1 MDFYDYIFQYDLE
14 IENKIMKRLDKFLKL
29 VNILKNENPL
39 NISNSGDFKYNHITN
54 IFEEIKT
61 SNKFKNKLFAN
72 KKKNLLLRMNNKTK
86 VNSKYYIYAKNM
98 NQNNCKMDIIE
109 VKNNLIKK
117 DDSLNSSSD
126 NDNKNNHNKKEKIN
140 NFCEIFNQKKISQC
154 NNDNEESIENENI
167 KMLKSDTIKILCD
180 MIKQN
185 VKNIYKKKLNEI
197 IIKNQNNR
205 NNKDK
210 DSIEISFNKSKE
222 IKNNNYVKIDLSR
235 KEEKERKLHSNH
247 SSEKN
252 NFMKYLLN
260 NKKNNQI
267 NKDLRNSAT
276 NNNGNNL
283 KIKVCSDIILNLNNL
298 NNGNT
303 LNNLLIVNKKVKS
316 VKNDNYNHNMK
327 IKKRNQEN
335 EEQKEIMD
343 YTHKNSF
350 FSINNNN
357 NNNLNISKNTEKEED
372 NEAKLYD
379 QTLKKL
385 NVRNMQRIHIK
396 NVKLKEN
403 QTGYNLTN
411 FRKKQVSNLENININ
426 NNNNN
431 NKNLSKKNKQKNM
444 NFASPSDF
452 IIDGKTINK
461 LKFKLGK
468 NYISPN
474 RKITDKSS
482 RRNKN
487 LENSKEKDNS
497 TISLFDNKTRDN
509 LTNEVK
515 FNSVRKKKLS
525 DKISCNEG
533 SAISRE
539 KKINENIKEKNFPI
553 RNYKTNFNLNNINL
567 NNINNGNEIN
577 INYNVDNNN
586 NDKINFPRKELEEE
600 NYFIINRNIKV
611 KKSLSK
617 EAASQPQLP
626 WGFSNSNTNTIMN
639 KSNNKGNIGNI
650 YLNHM
655 LQAEKKNNANYINNI
670 NNNNFE
676 NNLKN
681 EININKNN
689 NIYKD
694 IIIKNKKGLNYQY
707 FYEQKQEKSAKNRK
721 LRNNF
726 RKNDGYHDTI
736 DNKGGEKSNYKG
748 AKIKGKKRILS
759 TRVHIHGIKSS
770 KNFNDI

>member
-1 MDFYDYIFQYDLE
+1 MDFYDSIFQYDLE
-14 IENKIMKRLDKFLKL
+14 IENKITKRLDKFLKL
-29 VNILKNENPL
+29 INTLKNENPL
-39 NISNSGDFKYNHITN
+39 NISHTGDFKYNHITN
-54 IFEEIKT
+54 IFEEIKSST
-61 SNKFKNKLFAN
+61 KFKNKLFAN

-109 VKNNLIKK
+109 VKHNLLKK
-117 DDSLNSSSD
+117 DDSLSSSSD
-126 NDNKNNHNKKEKIN
+126 NDQKEKIC
-140 NFCEIFNQKKISQC
+140 NFCEAFNQKNILICNTEQEEQIEKENLKI
-154 NNDNEESIENENI
+154 
-167 KMLKSDTIKILCD
+167 LKSDTIKIICD
-180 MIKQN
+180 MIKQD

-197 IIKNQNNR
+197 IIKNQNM

-222 IKNNNYVKIDLSR
+222 IKNNNYVKIDLAK

-260 NKKNNQI
+260 NKKNQV

-283 KIKVCSDIILNLNNL
+283 KIKVCNDIILNLNNL

-327 IKKRNQEN
+327 IKKRNQE
-335 EEQKEIMD
+335 EKKDIMD

-357 NNNLNISKNTEKEED
+357 NNNNLNISKNTERGED
-372 NEAKLYD
+372 NGGKVYD

-385 NVRNMQRIHIK
+385 PVRNMQRIHIK

-411 FRKKQVSNLENININ
+411 FRKKQISNLENININ
-426 NNNNN
+426 NN
-431 NKNLSKKNKQKNM
+431 KNFPKKNKQKNM

-452 IIDGKTINK
+452 IIDGQTINK

-474 RKITDKSS
+474 RKITEKSM

-497 TISLFDNKTRDN
+497 SISLFDNKTKDN
-509 LTNEVK
+509 LTNEIK
-515 FNSVRKKKLS
+515 FNSVRKKKIS
-525 DKISCNEG
+525 DKMNVNER
-533 SAISRE
+533 SQFSRE
-539 KKINENIKEKNFPI
+539 QDIIENINDNNFLI
-553 RNYKTNFNLNNINL
+553 RNYKTNFNLNNINI
-567 NNINNGNEIN
+567 NNINNGNEISIKHN
-577 INYNVDNNN
+577 IDNN
-586 NDKINFPRKELEEE
+586 KINFPRKESEID

-611 KKSLSK
+611 KNSLSK
-617 EAASQPQLP
+617 EAGSQPQLP

-650 YLNHM
+650 YLNHIV
-655 LQAEKKNNANYINNI
+655 QAEKKNNSNY
-670 NNNNFE
+670 NFE
-676 NNLKN
+676 KNLKN
-681 EININKNN
+681 EISLNKN

>member
-1 MDFYDYIFQYDLE
+1 MDFYDSIFQYDLE
-14 IENKIMKRLDKFLKL
+14 IENKITKRLDKFLKL
-29 VNILKNENPL
+29 INTLKNENPL
-39 NISNSGDFKYNHITN
+39 NISHTGDFKYNHITN
-54 IFEEIKT
+54 IFEEIKSST
-61 SNKFKNKLFAN
+61 KFKNKLFAN

-109 VKNNLIKK
+109 VKHNLLKK
-117 DDSLNSSSD
+117 DDSLSSSSD
-126 NDNKNNHNKKEKIN
+126 NDQKEKIC
-140 NFCEIFNQKKISQC
+140 NFCETFNQKNILICNTEQEEQIEKENLKI
-154 NNDNEESIENENI
+154 
-167 KMLKSDTIKILCD
+167 LKSDTIKIICD
-180 MIKQN
+180 MIKQD

-197 IIKNQNNR
+197 IIKNQNM

-222 IKNNNYVKIDLSR
+222 IKNNNYVKIDLAK
-235 KEEKERKLHSNH
+235 KEEKERKLYSNH

-260 NKKNNQI
+260 NKKNQV

-283 KIKVCSDIILNLNNL
+283 KIKVCNDIILNLNNL

-327 IKKRNQEN
+327 IKKRNQE
-335 EEQKEIMD
+335 EKKDIMD

-357 NNNLNISKNTEKEED
+357 NNNLNISKNTERGED
-372 NEAKLYD
+372 NGGKVYD

-385 NVRNMQRIHIK
+385 PVRNMQRIHIK

-411 FRKKQVSNLENININ
+411 FRKKQISNLENININ
-426 NNNNN
+426 NN
-431 NKNLSKKNKQKNM
+431 KNFPKKNKQKNM

-452 IIDGKTINK
+452 IIDGQTINK

-474 RKITDKSS
+474 RKITEKSM

-497 TISLFDNKTRDN
+497 SISLFDNKTKDN
-509 LTNEVK
+509 LTNEIK
-515 FNSVRKKKLS
+515 FNSVRKKKIS
-525 DKISCNEG
+525 DKMNVNER
-533 SAISRE
+533 SQFSRE
-539 KKINENIKEKNFPI
+539 QDIIENINDNNFLI
-553 RNYKTNFNLNNINL
+553 RNYKTNFNLNNINI
-567 NNINNGNEIN
+567 NNINNGNEISIKHN
-577 INYNVDNNN
+577 IDNN
-586 NDKINFPRKELEEE
+586 KINFPRKESEID

-611 KKSLSK
+611 KNSLSK
-617 EAASQPQLP
+617 EAGSQPQLP

-650 YLNHM
+650 YLNHIV
-655 LQAEKKNNANYINNI
+655 QAEKKNNSNY
-670 NNNNFE
+670 NFE
-676 NNLKN
+676 KNLKN
-681 EININKNN
+681 EISLNKN

>member
-1 MDFYDYIFQYDLE
+1 MDFYDSIFQYDLE
-14 IENKIMKRLDKFLKL
+14 IENKITKRLDKFLKL
-29 VNILKNENPL
+29 INTLKNENPL
-39 NISNSGDFKYNHITN
+39 NISHTGDFKYNHITN
-54 IFEEIKT
+54 IFEEIKSST
-61 SNKFKNKLFAN
+61 KFKNKLFAN

-109 VKNNLIKK
+109 VKHNLLKK
-117 DDSLNSSSD
+117 DDSLSSSSD
-126 NDNKNNHNKKEKIN
+126 NDQKEKIC
-140 NFCEIFNQKKISQC
+140 NFCETFNQKNILICNTEQEEQIEKENLKI
-154 NNDNEESIENENI
+154 
-167 KMLKSDTIKILCD
+167 LKSDTIKIICD
-180 MIKQN
+180 MIKQD

-197 IIKNQNNR
+197 IIKNQNM

-222 IKNNNYVKIDLSR
+222 IKNNNYVKIDLAK

-260 NKKNNQI
+260 NKKNQV

-283 KIKVCSDIILNLNNL
+283 KIKVCNDIILNLNNL

-327 IKKRNQEN
+327 IKKRNQE
-335 EEQKEIMD
+335 EKKDIMD

-357 NNNLNISKNTEKEED
+357 NNNLNISKNTERGED
-372 NEAKLYD
+372 NGGKVYD

-385 NVRNMQRIHIK
+385 PVRNMQRIHIK

-411 FRKKQVSNLENININ
+411 FRKKQISNLENINV
-426 NNNNN
+426 NN
-431 NKNLSKKNKQKNM
+431 NKNFAKKNKQKNM

-452 IIDGKTINK
+452 IIDGQTINK

-474 RKITDKSS
+474 RKITEKSM

-497 TISLFDNKTRDN
+497 SISLFDNKTKDN
-509 LTNEVK
+509 LTNEIK
-515 FNSVRKKKLS
+515 FNSVRKKKIS
-525 DKISCNEG
+525 DKMNVNER
-533 SAISRE
+533 SQFSRE
-539 KKINENIKEKNFPI
+539 QDIIENINDNNFLI
-553 RNYKTNFNLNNINL
+553 RNYKTNFNLNNINI
-567 NNINNGNEIN
+567 NNINNGNEISIKHN
-577 INYNVDNNN
+577 IDNN
-586 NDKINFPRKELEEE
+586 KINFPRKESEID

-611 KKSLSK
+611 KNSLSK
-617 EAASQPQLP
+617 EAGSQPQLP

-639 KSNNKGNIGNI
+639 KSNNKGNTGNI
-650 YLNHM
+650 YLNHIV
-655 LQAEKKNNANYINNI
+655 QAEKKNNSNY
-670 NNNNFE
+670 NFE
-676 NNLKN
+676 KNLKN
-681 EININKNN
+681 EISLNKN

-759 TRVHIHGIKSS
+759 TRVHINGIKSS

>member
-1 MDFYDYIFQYDLE
+1 MDFYDSIFQYDLE
-14 IENKIMKRLDKFLKL
+14 IENKITKRLDKFLKL
-29 VNILKNENPL
+29 INTLKNENPL
-39 NISNSGDFKYNHITN
+39 NISHTGDFKYNHITN
-54 IFEEIKT
+54 IFEEIKSST
-61 SNKFKNKLFAN
+61 KFKNKLFAN

-109 VKNNLIKK
+109 VKHNLLKK
-117 DDSLNSSSD
+117 DDSLSSSSD
-126 NDNKNNHNKKEKIN
+126 NDQKEKIC
-140 NFCEIFNQKKISQC
+140 NFCETFNQKNILICNTEQEEQIEKENLKI
-154 NNDNEESIENENI
+154 
-167 KMLKSDTIKILCD
+167 LKSDTIKIICD
-180 MIKQN
+180 MIKQD

-197 IIKNQNNR
+197 IIKNQNM

-222 IKNNNYVKIDLSR
+222 IKNNNYVKIDLAK

-260 NKKNNQI
+260 NKKIQV

-283 KIKVCSDIILNLNNL
+283 KIKVCNDIILNLNNL

-327 IKKRNQEN
+327 IKKRNQE
-335 EEQKEIMD
+335 EKKDIMD

-357 NNNLNISKNTEKEED
+357 NNLNISKNTERGED
-372 NEAKLYD
+372 NGGKVYD

-385 NVRNMQRIHIK
+385 PVRNMQRIHIK

-411 FRKKQVSNLENININ
+411 FRKKQISNLENININ
-426 NNNNN
+426 NN
-431 NKNLSKKNKQKNM
+431 KNFPKKNKQKNM

-452 IIDGKTINK
+452 IIDGQTINK

-474 RKITDKSS
+474 RKITEKSM

-497 TISLFDNKTRDN
+497 SISLFDNKTKDN
-509 LTNEVK
+509 LTNEIK
-515 FNSVRKKKLS
+515 FNSVRKKKIS
-525 DKISCNEG
+525 DKMNVNER
-533 SAISRE
+533 SQFSRE
-539 KKINENIKEKNFPI
+539 QDIIENINDNNFLI
-553 RNYKTNFNLNNINL
+553 RNYKTNFNLNNINI
-567 NNINNGNEIN
+567 NNINNGNEISIKHN
-577 INYNVDNNN
+577 IDNN
-586 NDKINFPRKELEEE
+586 KINFPRKESEID

-611 KKSLSK
+611 KNSLSK
-617 EAASQPQLP
+617 EAGSQPQLP

-650 YLNHM
+650 YLNHIV
-655 LQAEKKNNANYINNI
+655 QAEKKNNSNY
-670 NNNNFE
+670 NFE
-676 NNLKN
+676 KNLKN
-681 EININKNN
+681 EISLNKN

>member
-1 MDFYDYIFQYDLE
+1 MDFYDSIFQYDLE
-14 IENKIMKRLDKFLKL
+14 IENKITKRLDKFLKL
-29 VNILKNENPL
+29 INTLKNENPL
-39 NISNSGDFKYNHITN
+39 NISHTGDFKYNHITN
-54 IFEEIKT
+54 IFEEIKSST
-61 SNKFKNKLFAN
+61 KFKNKLFAN

-109 VKNNLIKK
+109 VKHNLLKK
-117 DDSLNSSSD
+117 DDSLSSSSD
-126 NDNKNNHNKKEKIN
+126 NDQKEKIC
-140 NFCEIFNQKKISQC
+140 NFCETFNQKNILICNTEQEEQIEKENLKI
-154 NNDNEESIENENI
+154 
-167 KMLKSDTIKILCD
+167 LKSDTIKIICD
-180 MIKQN
+180 MIKQD

-197 IIKNQNNR
+197 IIKNQNM

-222 IKNNNYVKIDLSR
+222 IKNNNYVKIDLAK

-260 NKKNNQI
+260 NKKNQV

-283 KIKVCSDIILNLNNL
+283 KIKVCNDIILNLNNL

-327 IKKRNQEN
+327 IKKRNQE
-335 EEQKEIMD
+335 EKKDIMD

-357 NNNLNISKNTEKEED
+357 NNNNNLNISKNTERGED
-372 NEAKLYD
+372 NGGKVYD

-385 NVRNMQRIHIK
+385 PVRNMQRIHIK

-411 FRKKQVSNLENININ
+411 FRKKQISNLENININ
-426 NNNNN
+426 NNNNFP
-431 NKNLSKKNKQKNM
+431 KKNKQKNM

-452 IIDGKTINK
+452 IIDGQTINK

-474 RKITDKSS
+474 RKITEKSM

-497 TISLFDNKTRDN
+497 SISLFDNKTKDN
-509 LTNEVK
+509 LTNEIK
-515 FNSVRKKKLS
+515 FNSVRKKKIS
-525 DKISCNEG
+525 DKMNVNER
-533 SAISRE
+533 SQFSRE
-539 KKINENIKEKNFPI
+539 QDIIENINDNNFLI
-553 RNYKTNFNLNNINL
+553 RNYKTNFNLNNINI
-567 NNINNGNEIN
+567 NNINNGNEISIKHN
-577 INYNVDNNN
+577 IDNN
-586 NDKINFPRKELEEE
+586 KINFPRKESEID

-611 KKSLSK
+611 KNSLSK
-617 EAASQPQLP
+617 EAGSQPQLP

-650 YLNHM
+650 YLNHIV
-655 LQAEKKNNANYINNI
+655 QAEKKNNSNY
-670 NNNNFE
+670 NFE
-676 NNLKN
+676 KNLKN
-681 EININKNN
+681 EISLNKN

>member
-1 MDFYDYIFQYDLE
+1 MDFYDSIFQYDLE
-14 IENKIMKRLDKFLKL
+14 IENKITKRLDKFLKL
-29 VNILKNENPL
+29 INTLKNENPL
-39 NISNSGDFKYNHITN
+39 NISHTGDFKYNHITN
-54 IFEEIKT
+54 IFEEIKSST
-61 SNKFKNKLFAN
+61 KFKNKLFAN

-109 VKNNLIKK
+109 VKHNLLKK
-117 DDSLNSSSD
+117 DDSLSSSSD
-126 NDNKNNHNKKEKIN
+126 NDQKEKIC
-140 NFCEIFNQKKISQC
+140 NFCETFNQKNILICNTEQEEQIEKENLKI
-154 NNDNEESIENENI
+154 
-167 KMLKSDTIKILCD
+167 LKSDTIKIICD
-180 MIKQN
+180 MIKQD

-197 IIKNQNNR
+197 IIKNQNM

-222 IKNNNYVKIDLSR
+222 IKNNNYVKIDLAK

-260 NKKNNQI
+260 NKKNQV

-283 KIKVCSDIILNLNNL
+283 KIKVCNDIILNLNNL

-327 IKKRNQEN
+327 IKKRNQE
-335 EEQKEIMD
+335 EKKDIMD

-357 NNNLNISKNTEKEED
+357 NNNLNISKNTERGED
-372 NEAKLYD
+372 NGGKVYD

-385 NVRNMQRIHIK
+385 PVRNMQRIHIK

-411 FRKKQVSNLENININ
+411 FRKKQISNLENININ
-426 NNNNN
+426 NNNNFP
-431 NKNLSKKNKQKNM
+431 KKNKQKNM

-452 IIDGKTINK
+452 IIDGQTINK

-474 RKITDKSS
+474 RKITEKSM

-497 TISLFDNKTRDN
+497 SISLFDNKTKDN
-509 LTNEVK
+509 LTNEIK
-515 FNSVRKKKLS
+515 FNSVRKKKIS
-525 DKISCNEG
+525 DKMNVNER
-533 SAISRE
+533 SQFSRE
-539 KKINENIKEKNFPI
+539 QDIIENINDNNFLI
-553 RNYKTNFNLNNINL
+553 RNYKTNFNLNNINI
-567 NNINNGNEIN
+567 NNINNGNEISIKHN
-577 INYNVDNNN
+577 IDNN
-586 NDKINFPRKELEEE
+586 KINFPRKESEID

-611 KKSLSK
+611 KNSLSK
-617 EAASQPQLP
+617 EAGSQPQLP

-650 YLNHM
+650 YLNHIV
-655 LQAEKKNNANYINNI
+655 QAEKKNNSNY
-670 NNNNFE
+670 NFE
-676 NNLKN
+676 KNLKN
-681 EININKNN
+681 EISLNKN